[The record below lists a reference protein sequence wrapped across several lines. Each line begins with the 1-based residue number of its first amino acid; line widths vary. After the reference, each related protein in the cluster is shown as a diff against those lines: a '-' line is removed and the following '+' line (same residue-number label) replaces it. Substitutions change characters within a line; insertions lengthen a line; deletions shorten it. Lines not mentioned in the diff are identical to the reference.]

1 MFFVIVPTIRPNIER
16 FTSALH
22 ASITEPA
29 DIHILHGAD
38 GAAQTVNRG
47 MSPVDTSRHDIVVRM
62 DDDILLRPGWQTLV
76 RRALEAIPT
85 LGLCGLDLSH
95 TPAGAHYMTNPDIPP
110 IHVDNGIDW
119 REYTRGNI
127 GGIFLACR
135 GDVVELVTPVPI
147 VEGTKY
153 QFYED
158 YWRCCQV
165 RKAGL
170 RVGYLYSDPPLAEMI
185 EYPDSE
191 EYLAS
196 KRADVE
202 TAKASSTIWR

>member
-1 MFFVIVPTIRPNIER
+1 
-16 FTSALH
+16 
-22 ASITEPA
+22 
-29 DIHILHGAD
+29 
-38 GAAQTVNRG
+38 
-47 MSPVDTSRHDIVVRM
+47 
-62 DDDILLRPGWQTLV
+62 
-76 RRALEAIPT
+76 
-85 LGLCGLDLSH
+85 
-95 TPAGAHYMTNPDIPP
+95 
-110 IHVDNGIDW
+110 
-119 REYTRGNI
+119 
-127 GGIFLACR
+127 
-135 GDVVELVTPVPI
+135 VELVTPVPI